1 MNNKKRFPLIKL
13 LKQNISILQLVG
25 YAFAALM
32 GMSILFA
39 GFCFSKDISP
49 LFSSNTNLFKKEL
62 IVVNKKI
69 SVFAAFGK
77 STTEFKQNEIKEIE
91 QQPFVRS
98 LSYFTPSRFHVRAYI
113 NPGNQAQGLSTD
125 MFFESVP
132 DRLLDKTN
140 SKWKWEEGSRLIP
153 IIIPQDYIN
162 LYNFGFAG
170 SQGLPQISEGI
181 MQSIVF
187 KVVLVGNGRQETFDG
202 QIIDFSDNLN
212 TILVPESF
220 MKWAN
225 NHFGST
231 TDDDK
236 ISRLILEVNNPAD
249 PLITEFF
256 ASKSDYVVN
265 DNKGDQGK
273 LSYFLSLLIIVV
285 MITGGLIMLPAIGLM
300 LLSINLII
308 YKNQKT
314 LGNLMLLG
322 YPQSRLSQPY
332 CLLVLGLNLFVGS
345 IGLLVVQLVRSLYIP
360 RLEILGISNL
370 SSNFGAT
377 ILFALSFIVV
387 ITLFDILWIRRKIG
401 KISIPARR

>member
-1 MNNKKRFPLIKL
+1 MSIKQLPLIKL
-13 LKQNISILQLVG
+13 LKQNISIPQLAG
-25 YAFAALM
+25 YALAALM

-39 GFCFSKDISP
+39 GFCFSRDIRP

-62 IVVNKKI
+62 MVVNKKV

-77 STTEFKQNEIKEIE
+77 SNTAFEQKEIKEIE

-125 MFFESVP
+125 LFFESVP
-132 DRLLDKTN
+132 DQLLDKSN
-140 SKWKWEEGSRLIP
+140 PGWKWDEESRLIP

-181 MQSIVF
+181 MQNVVF
-187 KVVLVGNGRQETFDG
+187 KVVLVGNGQQEVFDG
-202 QIIDFSDNLN
+202 RIIDFSDNLN
-212 TILVPESF
+212 TILVPEAF

-225 NHFGST
+225 NRFGSA
-231 TDDDK
+231 TDSDN

-256 ASKSDYVVN
+256 SAKPDYVVS

-332 CLLVLGLNLFVGS
+332 CLLVLGLNLIVGS
-345 IGLLVVQLVRSLYIP
+345 IGLLIVQLVRSLYIP
-360 RLEILGISNL
+360 RLEVLGISNL

-401 KISIPARR
+401 KIDIPAKR

>member
-1 MNNKKRFPLIKL
+1 MSIKQLPLIKL
-13 LKQNISILQLVG
+13 LKQNISIPQLAG
-25 YAFAALM
+25 YALAALM

-39 GFCFSKDISP
+39 GFCFSRDIRP

-62 IVVNKKI
+62 MVVNKKV

-77 STTEFKQNEIKEIE
+77 SNTAFEQEEIKEIE

-113 NPGNQAQGLSTD
+113 NPGSQTQGLSTD
-125 MFFESVP
+125 LFFESVP
-132 DRLLDKTN
+132 DQLLDKSN
-140 SKWKWEEGSRLIP
+140 PDWKWDEESRLIP

-181 MQSIVF
+181 MQNVVF
-187 KVVLVGNGRQETFDG
+187 KVVLVGNGQQEVFDG
-202 QIIDFSDNLN
+202 RIIDFSDNLN
-212 TILVPESF
+212 TILVPEAF

-225 NHFGST
+225 NRFGST
-231 TDDDK
+231 TDNDN
-236 ISRLILEVNNPAD
+236 ISRLILEVKNPAD

-256 ASKSDYVVN
+256 SAKPDYVVN

-322 YPQSRLSQPY
+322 YPQNRLSQPY
-332 CLLVLGLNLFVGS
+332 CLLVLGLNLIVGS
-345 IGLLVVQLVRSLYIP
+345 IGLLIVQLVRNLYTP
-360 RLEILGISNL
+360 RLEVLGISNL
-370 SSNFGAT
+370 SSNFGST
-377 ILFALSFIVV
+377 ILFAFCFIVA
-387 ITLFDILWIRRKIG
+387 ITLFDILWIKRKIG
-401 KISIPARR
+401 KISIPAKR

>member
-1 MNNKKRFPLIKL
+1 MSIKQLPLIKL
-13 LKQNISILQLVG
+13 LKQNISIPQLAG
-25 YAFAALM
+25 YALAALM

-39 GFCFSKDISP
+39 GFCFSRDIHP

-62 IVVNKKI
+62 MVVNKKV

-77 STTEFKQNEIKEIE
+77 SNTEFEPEEIKEIE

-113 NPGNQAQGLSTD
+113 NPGSQAQGLSTD
-125 MFFESVP
+125 LFFESVP
-132 DRLLDKTN
+132 DRLLDKLN
-140 SKWKWEEGSRLIP
+140 SDWKWDEESRLIP

-181 MQSIVF
+181 MQNVVF
-187 KVVLVGNGRQETFDG
+187 KVVLVGNGQQEIFDG
-202 QIIDFSDNLN
+202 RIIDFSDNLN
-212 TILVPESF
+212 TILVPEAF

-225 NHFGST
+225 NRFGSAS
-231 TDDDK
+231 DNDN

-256 ASKSDYVVN
+256 SSKPDYVVN
-265 DNKGDQGK
+265 NNKGDQGK

-322 YPQSRLSQPY
+322 YSQRSLSQPY
-332 CLLVLGLNLFVGS
+332 YLLVLGLNLIVGS
-345 IGLLVVQLVRSLYIP
+345 IGLLIVQLVRSLYIP
-360 RLEILGISNL
+360 RLEVLGISNL
-370 SSNFGAT
+370 SSNFGVT
-377 ILFALSFIVV
+377 ILFALTFIVI
-387 ITLFDILWIRRKIG
+387 ITLFDILWIKRKIG
-401 KISIPARR
+401 KINIPARR